1 MNKTATDRMVMKQV
15 IFLLVAVIALLLV
28 FGLIMSR
35 AAVAAETPI
44 MTGSNPDLTQ
54 QERDERDRKLRETA
68 ERRYLKD
75 RDESRIRREVGNYA
89 VAAGVTFDGDLVVT
103 RGTVTIAGKVNGSVL
118 IIRGDALLDSTG
130 EVLGDIVSIG
140 GRINRRANSRVFGDM
155 VETSPRYL
163 IDEDADEDR
172 SRRAEQPREREPRWR
187 QREEKF
193 RRWRENWDN
202 GFNGKVRY
210 NRVEGL
216 FLGGELTRQYDDSF
230 APNIDFFGSGG
241 YAFADKRWQYQA
253 GGEFYAGKY
262 VRFILGGETHDVTDT
277 QDGWIISEEENSIAA
292 ALINEDFRD
301 YYRRKGYSFFA
312 GQHLGRWLKWSAEYR
327 RDNHSPLANETDW
340 SLFVNKKRFR
350 ANPDIDAGKMIGYV
364 GQITF
369 DTRNHRRHP
378 DRGWFVSIE
387 GERSR
392 PSFESEFDFDRIVID
407 MRRYQPFGYGKNLDL
422 RLRAGTGRGVLPRQY
437 LFDLGG
443 ISSLRGYGF
452 KEFSGDRM
460 VLANAEYRLNSGVS
474 RLRHLPII
482 GEFNLILFGDAGVA
496 WFADDNTAPENS
508 FDSLTWSKL
517 KTDVGVALTDRDGQV
532 RLNVAKRTDV
542 GGKNY
547 VVTFRLNRD
556 F

>member
-1 MNKTATDRMVMKQV
+1 MNKTDTNRMIMKQV
-15 IFLLVAVIALLLV
+15 IFLLAAVAALLLV
-28 FGLIMSR
+28 FGAVISR
-35 AAVAAETPI
+35 AAAIPAA
-44 MTGSNPDLTQ
+44 DLTT
-54 QERDERDRKLRETA
+54 QERDARDRKLREAA

-75 RDESRIRREVGNYA
+75 HDEARIRREAGNYA

-118 IIRGDALLDSTG
+118 VIRGDALLDSTG
-130 EVLGDIVSIG
+130 EVLGDLVSIG
-140 GRINRRANSRVFGDM
+140 GRIDRRPNSRVFGDM

-163 IDEDADEDR
+163 LDEDTETEYAAQEDHER
-172 SRRAEQPREREPRWR
+172 TREPRWR
-187 QREEKF
+187 REEKF
-193 RRWRENWDN
+193 RRWREDWDH
-202 GFNGKVRY
+202 GFNAKVRY
-210 NRVEGL
+210 NRVEG
-216 FLGGELTRQYDDSF
+216 FYLGGELTRQYEDSF

-277 QDGWIISEEENSIAA
+277 QDGWIIPEEENSLAA

-301 YYRRKGYSFFA
+301 YYRREGHSFFA
-312 GQHLGRWLKWSAEYR
+312 GQHIGRWLKWTAEYR
-327 RDNHSPLANETDW
+327 RDHHSALSNETDW

-350 ANPDIDAGKMIGYV
+350 ANPDIDAGKMISYA

-369 DTRNHRRHP
+369 DTRNHRRHA
-378 DRGWFVSIE
+378 DRGWLVMIE
-387 GERSR
+387 GETSK
-392 PSFESEFDFDRIVID
+392 PAFDSEFDFDRVIVD
-407 MRRYQPFGYGKNLDL
+407 VRRYQPFGYGRNLDL

-443 ISSLRGYGF
+443 ISTLRGYRF
-452 KEFSGDRM
+452 KELTGDRM
-460 VLANAEYRLNSGVS
+460 VLANAEYRLNSGAS
-474 RLRHLPII
+474 RLRHIPGI
-482 GEFNLILFGDAGVA
+482 GEFNLILFGDAGLA
-496 WFADDNTAPENS
+496 WFANDNTAPENS

-517 KTDVGVALTDRDGQV
+517 KTDVGLALTDRDGQV
-532 RLNVAKRTDV
+532 RLNIAKRTDV
-542 GGKNY
+542 GGKDY

>member
-1 MNKTATDRMVMKQV
+1 MNKITTDRMVMKQV
-15 IFLLVAVIALLLV
+15 IFLLVAVLTLLLI
-28 FGLIMSR
+28 FGVIISR
-35 AAVAAETPI
+35 AAAFPAT
-44 MTGSNPDLTQ
+44 DLTA
-54 QERDERDRKLRETA
+54 QERDERDRKLRDAA
-68 ERRYLKD
+68 ERRYLKEH
-75 RDESRIRREVGNYA
+75 DESQIRREVGNYA
-89 VAAGVTFDGDLVVT
+89 VAAGVTFEGDLVVT

-130 EVLGDIVSIG
+130 EVLGDIISIG
-140 GRINRRANSRVFGDM
+140 GRIDRRANSRVFGDM

-163 IDEDADEDR
+163 IDEDTDAER
-172 SRRAEQPREREPRWR
+172 SSQEEQPKDRQSRWR
-187 QREEKF
+187 REEKF

-202 GFNGKVRY
+202 GFNAKVRY

-216 FLGGELTRQYDDSF
+216 FLGGELTRQYNDGA

-241 YAFADKRWQYQA
+241 YAFSDKRWQYQA
-253 GGEFYAGKY
+253 GGEFYAGNY
-262 VRFILGGETHDVTDT
+262 VRFILGGEAHDWTDS
-277 QDGWIISEEENSIAA
+277 QDGWIIPEEENSLAA

-301 YYRRKGYSFFA
+301 YYRREGYSFFA
-312 GQHLGRWLKWSAEYR
+312 GQHIGRSLKWSAEYR
-327 RDNHSPLANETDW
+327 RDNHLPLSNETDW

-350 ANPDIDAGKMIGYV
+350 ANPEIDSGKMISYA
-364 GQITF
+364 GQIAF
-369 DTRNHRRHP
+369 DTRNHRRHA
-378 DRGWFVSIE
+378 DRGWLVTIE
-387 GERSR
+387 GETSR
-392 PSFESEFDFDRIVID
+392 PDFESAFDFDRVIVD
-407 MRRYQPFGYGKNLDL
+407 LRRYQPFGYGKNLDL

-443 ISSLRGYGF
+443 ISTLRGYEF

-474 RLRHLPII
+474 RLRHIPVI
-482 GEFNLILFGDAGVA
+482 GEFNLILFADAGLA

-508 FDSLTWSKL
+508 FDSLTWNKL

-542 GGKNY
+542 GGKDY